1 LSTLRGC
8 PPRWGCGGGISGAKI
23 PHCSSV
29 RSEGYGFRYCPSID
43 KYALLHWGSM
53 RQLSPN
59 SCFLPSPVSGEPL
72 SARLYPSTSLMLRSG
87 RTETTV
93 HPYSQGQFSTVR
105 PERNRGA

>member
-8 PPRWGCGGGISGAKI
+8 PPRWVCGGGISGAKI

-72 SARLYPSTSLMLRSG
+72 SDDAHGPQL
-87 RTETTV
+87 TV
-93 HPYSQGQFSTVR
+93 YVPPIDWTPPASELFQPAAFTL
-105 PERNRGA
+105 